1 MTCQPGPRV
10 HNARGTSAARESEA
24 GMRSD
29 LLVVLEDL
37 KSEIEN
43 GVNTLAEPSDR
54 DKLIRHLRGWLRQLQ
69 DEVEGDPVL

>member
-1 MTCQPGPRV
+1 
-10 HNARGTSAARESEA
+10 
-24 GMRSD
+24 MRSD

-69 DEVEGDPVL
+69 DEVEGDPDFVEETTEGVGGADVTGAY